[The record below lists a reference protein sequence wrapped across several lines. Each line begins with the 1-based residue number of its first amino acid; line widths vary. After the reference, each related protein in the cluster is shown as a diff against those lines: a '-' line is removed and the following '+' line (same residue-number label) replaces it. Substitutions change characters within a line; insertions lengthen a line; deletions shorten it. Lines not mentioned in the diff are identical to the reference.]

1 MSLQESLRTFECT
14 ESRVIPKF
22 SKLVAEVRIQAQQQV
37 TRGLQIQWKS
47 DTNVDKYS
55 KDLRKS
61 VTEFEEAVN
70 DVIEKISLID
80 EHLEELRTCELDQD
94 ALADKIEKVQK
105 IIDVFEIQCFSNL
118 SIWVDELDR
127 RISDIL
133 IERLEK
139 RV

>member
-22 SKLVAEVRIQAQQQV
+22 AKLVAEVRIQAQQQV

>member
-1 MSLQESLRTFECT
+1 
-14 ESRVIPKF
+14 
-22 SKLVAEVRIQAQQQV
+22 
-37 TRGLQIQWKS
+37 
-47 DTNVDKYS
+47 
-55 KDLRKS
+55 
-61 VTEFEEAVN
+61 VN
-70 DVIEKISLID
+70 DVIEKIALID

-94 ALADKIEKVQK
+94 ALADKIEKTQK